1 MTSWLGRMEYV
12 IHTPTYGQSKPP
24 ANCSHENSES
34 AQTFVNEE
42 KGTRDRDTW
51 VIP

>member
-1 MTSWLGRMEYV
+1 MTSWLSGMEYV
-12 IHTPTYGQSKPP
+12 IHTPMYAQSKPP
-24 ANCSHENSES
+24 ANCCHENSES

-42 KGTRDRDTW
+42 KGTNDRDAW